1 MVLRSD
7 HVRNGSAVRGPMN
20 RAEGKAFFKMRE
32 ADGTTLATKT
42 ELVFAPVF
50 FAIATLN
57 FAVGTERSGLGLAPA
72 RGTTANLTAELPA
85 SISSIG

>member
-1 MVLRSD
+1 
-7 HVRNGSAVRGPMN
+7 MN

-57 FAVGTERSGLGLAPA
+57 FAVGTERSGLGLAPRA
-72 RGTTANLTAELPA
+72 RHHGEFDRRVA
-85 SISSIG
+85 GVDQ

>member
-1 MVLRSD
+1 
-7 HVRNGSAVRGPMN
+7 MN
-20 RAEGKAFFKMRE
+20 CAEGKAFFKIRD
-32 ADGTTLATKT
+32 APGTTLATKT

-50 FAIATLN
+50 FAIAALN
-57 FAVGTERSGLGLAPA
+57 FAVGTERSGFGLAPP